1 MIVIPKQRGKCHLSS
16 VSTIPQNRL
25 CCQLNRISIKSTLT
39 RSDSWKEAA
48 WYWAYLAMVVWAR
61 ALSQRHIFL
70 LPVASQ
76 FSSAGWESW
85 VHTSTRCS
93 GLASTNVFVENSPKS
108 AGGGDQNQ
116 TQEQVNKSHDVEDLL
131 SEGWGGDKAC
141 TQFESSSQS
150 SDDSDGVGGVCA
162 ELVQWG
168 EESIPFVLQ
177 LGTRQETGNYHQMVK
192 VLHHLY
198 GLILRVNR
206 QFMWI
211 LYINLITA
219 FQSRT

>member
-1 MIVIPKQRGKCHLSS
+1 MIPIPKQRGKCNLSS
-16 VSTIPQNRL
+16 VSTIPQNWQY
-25 CCQLNRISIKSTLT
+25 CQLNRISIKSTLT

-108 AGGGDQNQ
+108 AGGDDQNQ
-116 TQEQVNKSHDVEDLL
+116 THQQVNENHDAEDLL
-131 SEGWGGDKAC
+131 NEGEKNKAC

-168 EESIPFVLQ
+168 EESIPLVLQ
-177 LGTRQETGNYHQMVK
+177 LGTGRKQETGNYHQMVK
-192 VLHHLY
+192 GHYLY

-206 QFMWI
+206 QFMRI
-211 LYINLITA
+211 LYTNLMTA
-219 FQSRT
+219 SKSLT

>member
-1 MIVIPKQRGKCHLSS
+1 MIAIPKQRGKCLLSS
-16 VSTIPQNRL
+16 VSTIPQNRRYR
-25 CCQLNRISIKSTLT
+25 QLNRISIKSTLT

-116 TQEQVNKSHDVEDLL
+116 TQEQVNNNHDVEDLL
-131 SEGWGGDKAC
+131 TEGGKKQGLYPVWELQPVLWWQWRGWRGLCRTGAVGGRKRPSCSPAENQAGQRKLPSDASS
-141 TQFESSSQS
+141 TASSLWTNFES
-150 SDDSDGVGGVCA
+150 
-162 ELVQWG
+162 
-168 EESIPFVLQ
+168 
-177 LGTRQETGNYHQMVK
+177 
-192 VLHHLY
+192 
-198 GLILRVNR
+198 
-206 QFMWI
+206 
-211 LYINLITA
+211 
-219 FQSRT
+219 